1 MIGWTLQ
8 QWQAAYRNGDL
19 TPVQAM
25 KELAPRLHDSERA
38 LWIHL
43 LDESSLIEQANALT
57 DSSLP
62 LYGIPFAVKDNIDV
76 AGIATT
82 AAAGSRRRARL
93 AAPGDRARGQNDAIR
108 GALETVR
115 DTEQTA
121 IDIAD
126 DNKGA
131 LAALLAAVVLWF
143 ARNPILEM
151 LGFASDHDGA
161 DRADDADAE
170 H

>member
-76 AGIATT
+76 AGMPLPSSVI
-82 AAAGSRRRARL
+82 
-93 AAPGDRARGQNDAIR
+93 
-108 GALETVR
+108 
-115 DTEQTA
+115 
-121 IDIAD
+121 
-126 DNKGA
+126 
-131 LAALLAAVVLWF
+131 
-143 ARNPILEM
+143 
-151 LGFASDHDGA
+151 
-161 DRADDADAE
+161 
-170 H
+170 